1 MRFKLQLTHKLMLMI
16 VLVVTLSIS
25 VVAFVSVWKSQQ
37 QLGAQGETD
46 LEHLTS
52 MALEMCRLSAEHA
65 QQATLANLK
74 SGRQLFNQAGGDQAT
89 IENGQLVLKRGDEH
103 MVVNDNNEFVDR
115 LHQMTGAHYTVFQKE
130 GGTARRVATTVTA
143 ENGRRAVGTY
153 ISQPVFE
160 TVFNQARTYTGRAWV
175 VNQWMV
181 TAYEPIRNAGGEVV
195 GSFFCGVP
203 ERSHI
208 LRDAILSQKIAET
221 GYMYTMDSKGIL
233 QVHPAN
239 EGEDISN
246 HDFAREMMAK
256 APSLRDGEIATIWYP
271 WFDQRLGRELEKIV
285 KYAYF
290 KDWDW
295 IIAAGSYTQEF
306 TAAATIVRNY
316 ILWLGFGF
324 LLVSVVI
331 AWWMARTIARPVMK
345 LADMAQEVAQGD
357 VSQKIDIQSS
367 DEVGKLAGAFNEM
380 IDYLQGASHVA
391 EQIAENDLTS
401 DIKPRSERD
410 VFGRAF
416 QKMIANLSDI
426 MRQLSENAREL
437 VSAST
442 EIASTSEQMSR
453 GARQQSEQVGQVS
466 SAVEEM
472 TASIVQS
479 SRNADEATQ
488 ASQSA
493 SSTAGEGGRTVQETV
508 DGMQRIAD
516 VVRQSAESIS
526 KLSASADQIGEIISV
541 IDDIADQ
548 TNLLALNAAIEA
560 ARAGEQGRGFA
571 VVADEVRKLAERTG
585 KATGEITGMIQAVQ
599 QETQE
604 SVHLMETGVQ
614 EVDKGRE
621 MADQAGNAL
630 GEIVRMSEQVMQMVR
645 QIAAASGDQSTAA
658 EEISKNV
665 EHISSVTKETAS
677 GAEQAAA
684 AAEQLNRQ
692 AEGMQKMVSKFKLR
706 S

>member
-16 VLVVTLSIS
+16 VLIVTLSIS

-52 MALEMCRLSAEHA
+52 MALEMCRLSAEQS
-65 QQATLANLK
+65 QQTVLANLK
-74 SGRQLFNQAGGDQAT
+74 TGRAIFDQAGGDQAT
-89 IENGQLVLKRGDEH
+89 IENGQFVLKHGEEQVA
-103 MVVNDNNEFVDR
+103 MNDNTEFVDR
-115 LHQMTGAHYTVFQKE
+115 LSQLTGAHYTIFQKE
-130 GGTARRVATTVTA
+130 GNSARRIATTVTND
-143 ENGRRAVGTY
+143 NGQRAVGTY

-160 TVFNQARTYTGRAWV
+160 TVFKQGRTFTGRAWV
-175 VNQWMV
+175 VNDWYV
-181 TAYEPIRNAGGEVV
+181 TAYEPIRNANGEVI

-203 ERSHI
+203 ERSKT
-208 LRDAILSQKIAET
+208 LSNAILSQKIGET
-221 GYMYTMDSKGIL
+221 GYMYTMNTEGVL

-239 EGEDISN
+239 EGESIAQ
-246 HDFAREMMAK
+246 HDFARQMMSK
-256 APSLRDGEIATIWYP
+256 ATSLSNGEIATIEYP
-271 WFDQRLGRELEKIV
+271 WFDARVGSERMKIV

-290 KDWDW
+290 EDWDW
-295 IIAAGSYTQEF
+295 IIAAGSYIEEF
-306 TAAATIVRNY
+306 TAAATTVRNY

-324 LLVSVVI
+324 LLVSVFL
-331 AWWMARTIARPVMK
+331 AWYMARTIARPVMQ

-357 VSQKIDIQSS
+357 VSQKISIQSS

-380 IDYLQGASHVA
+380 IDYLQEASHVA

-416 QKMIANLSDI
+416 QKMINNLSDI

-453 GARQQSEQVGQVS
+453 GARQQAEQVGQVS

-472 TASIVQS
+472 TASIVES

-488 ASQSA
+488 ASQGA

-604 SVHLMETGVQ
+604 SVQLMETGVQ

-621 MADQAGNAL
+621 MADQAGNSL

-658 EEISKNV
+658 EEISKNI

-692 AEGMQKMVSKFKLR
+692 AEGMQSMVSKFKIR

>member
-25 VVAFVSVWKSQQ
+25 AVAFVSVWKSQE

-52 MALEMCRLSAEHA
+52 MALEMCRLSAEQA
-65 QQATLANLK
+65 QQAVLANLK
-74 SGRQLFNQAGGDQAT
+74 TGREIFDNIGGQAT
-89 IENGQLVLKRGDEH
+89 IENGQLVLQDGEEQL
-103 MVVNDNNEFVDR
+103 VINDDTKLVDR
-115 LHQMTGAHYTVFQKE
+115 LTQMTGAHYTVFQKE
-130 GGTARRVATTVTA
+130 GNSARRVSTTVTDK
-143 ENGRRAVGTY
+143 NGQRAVGTY
-153 ISQPVFE
+153 ISQPVYE
-160 TVFNQARTYTGRAWV
+160 TVFKQGRTFTGRAWV
-175 VNQWMV
+175 VDDWYV
-181 TAYEPIRNAGGEVV
+181 TAYQPIRNNNGEVI

-203 ERSHI
+203 ESSET
-208 LRDAILSQKIAET
+208 LRKAILSQKIAET
-221 GYMYTMDSKGIL
+221 GYMYTMTSEGIL
-233 QVHPAN
+233 QVHPTS
-239 EGEDISN
+239 EGEDISK
-246 HDFAREMMAK
+246 HDFAKEMMAK
-256 APSLRDGEIATIWYP
+256 APSLKDGEIATIKYP
-271 WFDQRLGRELEKIV
+271 WFDSRVGSERMKIV

-290 KDWDW
+290 DDWDW
-295 IIAAGSYTQEF
+295 VVAAGSYTEEF
-306 TAAATIVRNY
+306 TAAATTVRNY
-316 ILWLGFGF
+316 IIWLGLAF
-324 LLVSVVI
+324 LIASVLV
-331 AWWMARTIARPVMK
+331 AWYMARTIARPVTQ
-345 LADMAQEVAQGD
+345 LATMAQEVAKGD
-357 VSQKIDIQSS
+357 VSQTINIKSS
-367 DEVGKLAGAFNEM
+367 DEVGTLADAFNEM
-380 IDYLQGASHVA
+380 IAYLQEASHVA
-391 EQIAENDLTS
+391 EQIADNDLTS

-416 QKMIANLSDI
+416 QKMINNLSDI
-426 MRQLSENAREL
+426 MRQMAENAREL

-453 GARQQSEQVGQVS
+453 GARQQSEQVTQVS

-472 TASIVQS
+472 TASIVES
-479 SRNADEATQ
+479 SRNAGDATE
-488 ASQSA
+488 ASQNA
-493 SSTAGEGGRTVQETV
+493 SNTAGDGGRTVQETV

-516 VVRQSAESIS
+516 VVRQSADSIS
-526 KLSASADQIGEIISV
+526 KLSSSADQIGEIIGV

-599 QETQE
+599 QETEE

-614 EVDKGRE
+614 EVDKGRQL
-621 MADQAGNAL
+621 ADQAGSSL
-630 GEIVRMSEQVMQMVR
+630 GEIVSMSEQVMQMVR

-658 EEISKNV
+658 EEISKNI

-692 AEGMQKMVSKFKLR
+692 AEGMQTMVAKFKLR
-706 S
+706 D